1 MQSQVVLIAGGA
13 SGIGEALCR
22 ELASQSSQVII
33 ADLNGSAADKL
44 AREIGAFAIAA
55 DLADDLSTA
64 EMIGACLGRYSRIDV
79 FINCAGILA
88 RGAAETFTP
97 EDWDRSL
104 DLNLRGAVLASLA
117 IYRQMLKQGSGHI
130 VNIASLSGLNA
141 APFCLPYVTTKYGLV
156 GFSHALRSEARRFG
170 IRVSV
175 VCPGNVATPMIAAH
189 ISSLSKATPPIPPEA
204 AARAILRGI
213 RSNRDTIVFPA
224 YARVMWLLERWV
236 PWLSGWF
243 RNYIASK

>member
-1 MQSQVVLIAGGA
+1 MKPQVALVTGGA

-22 ELASQSSQVII
+22 ALASESVQVIV
-33 ADLNGSAADKL
+33 ADINGTAAEKL
-44 AREIGAFAIAA
+44 AREIGGSAIAV
-55 DLADDLSTA
+55 DLPDVLST
-64 EMIGACLGRYSRIDV
+64 EDMIRTCLARYSRIDV

-88 RGAAETFTP
+88 RGAAETFAP

-104 DLNLRGAVLASLA
+104 NVNLRGAVLASLA
-117 IYRQMLKQGSGHI
+117 VYRQMLVQGSGHI
-130 VNIASLSGLNA
+130 VNVASLSGLNA
-141 APFCLPYVTTKYGLV
+141 TPFCLPYVTTKYGLV
-156 GFSHALRSEARRFG
+156 GFCLALRSEARRFG

-189 ISSLSKATPPIPPEA
+189 SSTLSRATPPATPEA

-213 RSNRDTIVFPA
+213 RSNSATIVFPA
-224 YARVMWLLERWV
+224 YARAIWLLERWS
-236 PWLSGWF
+236 PRLSGWF